1 MAVDWQAF
9 QYEIYF
15 GGMADQ
21 TPELPMTYEG
31 LVERARAELSE
42 KAFGYVAGSAGLER
56 TEATNRRAFDDWEL
70 VPRMLVDVDTRD
82 QSTTLLGR
90 ELPAPVLCAPVGVQ
104 SIVHEE
110 AELAAARAASGL
122 GLPFVCSTVSSF
134 SLEEVAEACGDG
146 PRWFQLYWPNEPEV
160 AASLVQRAERAGYDA
175 IVVTLD
181 TKMLAWRPRD
191 LDTAYL
197 PFLFGEGLANYFTDD
212 AFCAPLEQSPAE
224 DPQAAILRWAGLFSH
239 RAATW
244 EDLDTLRGATDLP
257 ILVKGILHPDDARRA
272 VDVGLD
278 GIVVSNHG
286 GRQVDG
292 AIGALSALPAI
303 VDAVE
308 DEVPVL
314 FDSGIRAGS
323 DIVKAM
329 ALGASAVMVGRPYVW
344 GLALAG
350 EDGVRHVLRSL
361 LAEMDLTMALCG
373 TPTLADLGR
382 HLFRHHRA

>member
-9 QYEIYF
+9 QYEVYF
-15 GGMADQ
+15 GGMGGQ
-21 TPELPMTYEG
+21 TPELPMTYDE
-31 LVERARAELSE
+31 LVARARAELSDA
-42 KAFGYVAGSAGLER
+42 AFGYVAGSAGLER
-56 TEATNRRAFDDWEL
+56 TEAANRRAFDDWEL

-82 QSTTLLGR
+82 LSTTLLGR
-90 ELPAPVLCAPVGVQ
+90 QLPAPVLCAPVGVQ
-104 SIVHEE
+104 SILHDEG
-110 AELAAARAASGL
+110 ELAAARGAAGL
-122 GLPFVCSTVSSF
+122 GLPFVTSTVSSF
-134 SLEEVAEACGDG
+134 TMEEIADACGDA
-146 PRWFQLYWPNEPEV
+146 PRWFQLYWPNDPDV
-160 AASLVQRAERAGYDA
+160 ATSLVQRAERAGYDA

-191 LDTAYL
+191 LATAYL
-197 PFLFGEGLANYFTDD
+197 PFLHGEGLANYFSDD
-212 AFCAPLEQSPAE
+212 AFCAPLEQSPAD
-224 DPQAAILRWAGLFSH
+224 DPQSAILRWAQLFSH

-244 EDLDTLRGATDLP
+244 EDLDALRGATDLP
-257 ILVKGILHPDDARRA
+257 ILVKGVLHPDDARRA
-272 VDVGLD
+272 VDAGLD

-292 AIGALSALPAI
+292 AIGALAALPGV

-323 DIVKAM
+323 DIVKAV
-329 ALGASAVMVGRPYVW
+329 ALGASAVLVGRPYVW

-382 HLFRHHRA
+382 HVFRHH

>member
-1 MAVDWQAF
+1 MATDHQAF

-15 GGMADQ
+15 GGLGGQ
-21 TPELPMTYEG
+21 TPALPMTYDE
-31 LVERARAELSE
+31 LVTAARQQLSDE
-42 KAFGYVAGSAGLER
+42 AFAYVAGSAGLER
-56 TEATNRRAFDDWEL
+56 TEAANRRAFDAWEL
-70 VPRMLVDVDTRD
+70 VPRMLVDVAERD
-82 QSTTLLGR
+82 LSTTLLGR

-104 SIVHEE
+104 SIVHDD
-110 AELAAARAASGL
+110 AEVAAARAAASL
-122 GLPFVCSTVSSF
+122 GLPFTCSTVSSY

-160 AASLVQRAERAGYDA
+160 ATSLVQRAERAGYEA

-191 LDTAYL
+191 LRTAYL
-197 PFLFGEGLANYFTDD
+197 PFLHGEGLANYFTDD
-212 AFCAPLEQSPAE
+212 AFRAPLEQDPSE
-224 DPQAAILRWAGLFSH
+224 DPQTAILRWAGLFSH

-244 EDLDTLRGATDLP
+244 DDLDALRGATDLP
-257 ILVKGILHPDDARRA
+257 ILVKGVLHPDDARRA

-292 AIGALSALPAI
+292 AIGALDALPGV

-314 FDSGIRAGS
+314 FDSGVRAGS
-323 DIVKAM
+323 DIVKAV
-329 ALGASAVMVGRPYVW
+329 ALGASAVLVGRPYVW

-350 EDGVRHVLRSL
+350 EDGVRHVLRCL

-382 HLFRHHRA
+382 HLFRH